1 VFDRALFF
9 NSIRRLIAPNGV
21 VIFTTINRTLASL
34 ALAKFAAEYVLKI
47 VPKNTHDFDKFVKP
61 SELQNEALKEGII
74 IDDVTGFKPL
84 LDGRFKFS
92 SIVAIN
98 YGASGSLV

>member
-1 VFDRALFF
+1 MISKNNF
-9 NSIRRLIAPNGV
+9 IAPEGV

-34 ALAKFAAEYVLKI
+34 AFAKFAAEYVLKI
-47 VPKNTHDFDKFVKP
+47 VPKGAHDFDKFVKP
-61 SELQNEALKEGII
+61 SELQNEAQKAGII

-84 LDGRFKFS
+84 PDGRFKFS
-92 SIVAIN
+92 SITAVN

>member
-1 VFDRALFF
+1 M
-9 NSIRRLIAPNGV
+9 
-21 VIFTTINRTLASL
+21 
-34 ALAKFAAEYVLKI
+34 LKI
-47 VPKNTHDFDKFVKP
+47 IPKGTHDFDKFVKP
-61 SELQNEALKEGII
+61 SELQNEALKAGII

-92 SIVAIN
+92 SIVAVN